1 MARVCLDCEE
11 VHDAQHCPVC
21 ASETFAYLTNWVP
34 APERRARPRPPT
46 KSSPT
51 VSPQVAV
58 GAGVAGAILFAI
70 ARWSKRARER
80 LEGTT
85 NGEIGELR

>member
-1 MARVCLDCEE
+1 MCLDCEE

-34 APERRARPRPPT
+34 APERRARPRPPV
-46 KSSPT
+46 KASAAAVSS
-51 VSPQVAV
+51 QVAV
-58 GAGVAGAILFAI
+58 GCGVAGAVLFAI

-80 LEGTT
+80 LEGAASR
-85 NGEIGELR
+85 EIGELR